1 MLDIRIPIGLMFS
14 ILGVIL
20 AVFGLVS
27 RDSDMYRIHSL
38 SVNVNLGWGCVLLA
52 FGLFML
58 LLAYV
63 ASHRSKNGGGS
74 P

>member
-1 MLDIRIPIGLMFS
+1 MLDIRIPIGLMSS
-14 ILGVIL
+14 ILGVML
-20 AVFGLVS
+20 GVFGLVS
-27 RDSDMYRIHSL
+27 NREIYKIHSL
-38 SVNVNLGWGCVLLA
+38 SVNVNLWWGCALLV

-63 ASHRSKNGGGS
+63 ASQRPKNGGGS

>member
-1 MLDIRIPIGLMFS
+1 MLDIRIPIGLMFT

-27 RDSDMYRIHSL
+27 GPNIYRIHSF
-38 SVNVNLGWGCVLLA
+38 SANVNLIWGCVLLV

-58 LLAYV
+58 LMAYV